1 MARNLTTP
9 VYSGKLVLD
18 KITGIRADNIKGAT
32 PIQNLVKPDTSFKPV
47 APSMKTVANVTR
59 DGLKR

>member
-1 MARNLTTP
+1 MARNLNTP

-18 KITGIRADNIKGAT
+18 KITGIRPDRLKGAT
-32 PIQNLVKPDTSFKPV
+32 PIQKLVKPDTSFKA
-47 APSMKTVANVTR
+47 APISMKTVANVTR